1 MMKSKIDD
9 ALFMKKMNNIVKYSE
24 GFLNGIHS
32 GKNQF
37 LEGLGIK
44 TIETLKQ
51 YVDSNARV
59 NPQALHH
66 VYEWTRT
73 GSPQARL
80 FDIDYTVSNLGLS
93 LRSTFRQSA
102 SVKQGSKQPFYDK
115 ARIMEN
121 GIPVVIRPRNSEVLV
136 FEENGQTVF
145 TKNPVSIDNP
155 GGQLVQGS
163 FERTFDSFFKSYFSQ
178 SFLRSSGILDYLKKP
193 TAYKKNFSAG
203 SNSGKST
210 GISTGYRW
218 IINAAGVR

>member
-1 MMKSKIDD
+1 MIKATIDD
-9 ALFMKKMNNIVKYSE
+9 RMFMKKMNNIVKYSE
-24 GFLNGIHS
+24 GFLNGIQN

-37 LEGLGIK
+37 LEGLGIRA
-44 TIETLKQ
+44 IEALKQ
-51 YVDSNARV
+51 YIDSNARV

-93 LRSTFRQSA
+93 LKSTFRQSMT
-102 SVKQGSKQPFYDK
+102 VKQGSKQPFYDK

-121 GIPVVIRPRNSEVLV
+121 GIPVIIKPRNAEVLV
-136 FEENGQTVF
+136 FEENGETVF

-163 FERTFDSFFKSYFSQ
+163 FERTFDSFFRSYFSQ
-178 SFLRSSGILDYLKKP
+178 SFLRASGILDYLKKP
-193 TAYKKNFSAG
+193 TAYKKNFAKGANSGRSAG
-203 SNSGKST
+203 L
-210 GISTGYRW
+210 STGYRW